1 MKLAQLGQRQS
12 KQPSQLVL
20 LSVFFRTWR
29 GNWEC
34 NTGRSS
40 LYDLFE
46 SGRLLVRREVRA
58 LQKNRPNDTAI
69 KPGVRSRVERN
80 KQSVRKEKNLK
91 KEKRKDGNGNLSM
104 NRFWFW
110 PLWLLKKPP
119 QVLHWHLAVGG
130 TLGDPQSFPGRKKR
144 PPSLS
149 TVFWNWFTPLFSFW
163 PFQVEKQ
170 KDHPSMISFL
180 YEGRKHPRPALPVTS
195 SLFFSRLVSPPPLLI
210 TLIGFTL
217 FIGLYLDYNRVSPY
231 FTRFYQLFFFLATKT
246 YTTAQKQWN
255 GKGKYC
261 RISFIFNNINSID

>member
-144 PPSLS
+144 PPLSFHSFLELIHSSFFFLTVPSWETKGSPFNDLFSLRGSKTPS
-149 TVFWNWFTPLFSFW
+149 TGSTCHQLPFLFSF
-163 PFQVEKQ
+163 
-170 KDHPSMISFL
+170 
-180 YEGRKHPRPALPVTS
+180 
-195 SLFFSRLVSPPPLLI
+195 
-210 TLIGFTL
+210 GFTSASTND
-217 FIGLYLDYNRVSPY
+217 FNWFYSIYWAVFGLQQS
-231 FTRFYQLFFFLATKT
+231 FTVFHKVLSAFLLSRHQDLYDCSKAMKW
-246 YTTAQKQWN
+246 KR
-255 GKGKYC
+255 K
-261 RISFIFNNINSID
+261 IL